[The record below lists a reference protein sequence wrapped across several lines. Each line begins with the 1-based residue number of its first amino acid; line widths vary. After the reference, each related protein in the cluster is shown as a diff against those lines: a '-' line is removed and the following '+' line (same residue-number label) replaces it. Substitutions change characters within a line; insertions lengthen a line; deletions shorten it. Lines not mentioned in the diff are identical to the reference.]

1 MDSKIVTLAKGGM
14 AEKDMPVS
22 KVKIPDLWHI
32 AHRLDEEDKEKV
44 LACWHLAH
52 DLKTHIEDLP

>member
-1 MDSKIVTLAKGGM
+1 MNAKQVTLSKGGT
-14 AEKDMPVS
+14 AEKTVDVA
-22 KVKIPDLWHI
+22 KLQIPDLWHI

-44 LACWHLAH
+44 LECWHLAH